1 MSFSPLN
8 SPVVVDGNVSDEK
21 LAELLALQT
30 EHPELDFKRTIDLQD
45 TGSTIELAK
54 DIGAMQALGGYIVVG
69 IDDNGTPTGELDTAD
84 LRAFDEAS
92 LSQKMLRYMSEPLH
106 LLTRVAETKDH
117 QVVIVFVGPH
127 PAGCAFFK
135 ADGTYQRN
143 SKTHTAFRAG
153 DVFFRDGTRSTR
165 MTQAGFEAVIA
176 RRVAAAKTEWFDEQ
190 REVRRQEREALETT
204 TEAHGPLGTVNLDM
218 RPREMSLAALELSRA
233 NDEIALRHLINDATT
248 RARRFIDA
256 GEIEDELAALLDSL
270 ICLAA
275 TFLEYEQWQWF
286 ERLIALLREIY
297 SMPLAEGDAHRFG
310 YNVRIRPDEP
320 APRVWLQLMTRLYAL
335 GALAVRRRQWAAVRT
350 LTMQLPEHLMDYETN
365 WLRHA
370 ITMMSRAQQL
380 QDQQG
385 DRIVELS
392 LLSLAQAQA
401 ARLECL
407 RPDGISSEDEQLLTS
422 LAQFDILTNIVAVA
436 DAPDLGYGKTF
447 HPNFARLRQ
456 ARVQPVVERLV
467 RDGAM
472 REALGV
478 QDDDRLAMVLRTIE
492 HVASKEGFR
501 YDGFRD
507 WAHTPIAAFIA
518 EHVPSAE
525 E

>member
-8 SPVVVDGNVSDEK
+8 SLVVIDGIVSDEK

-30 EHPELDFKRTIDLQD
+30 EYPELDFKRTVDLQD

-54 DIGAMQALGGYIVVG
+54 DIGAMQVLGGYIVVG
-69 IDDNGTPTGELDTAD
+69 VDDSGVPTGTLDAAD

-92 LSQKMLRYMSEPLH
+92 LTQKMLRYLAGPLH
-106 LLTRVAETKDH
+106 LRTRVAELAGH
-117 QVVIVFVGPH
+117 RVVIIFIGPH
-127 PAGCAFFK
+127 PAGCAFFR
-135 ADGTYQRN
+135 AVGSYQR
-143 SKTHTAFRAG
+143 SGRDHTAFRES

-165 MTQAGFEAVIA
+165 MTQAGFATVLA
-176 RRVAAAKTEWFDEQ
+176 RRVAAVKAEWFEEQ
-190 REVRRQEREALETT
+190 REVRRQERETLEAT
-204 TEAHGPLGTVNLDM
+204 TEAHRPLGTVNLDM
-218 RPREMSLAALELSRA
+218 RPREMSLAALELIRT
-233 NDEIALRHLINDATT
+233 DDQIALRHLINDATA

-256 GEIEDELAALLDSL
+256 GEIEDELGALLDSL

-275 TFLEYEQWQWF
+275 TFLEYEQWEWF

-297 SMPLAEGDAHRFG
+297 SMPLAEGDARRFG
-310 YNVRIRPDEP
+310 YNTRIPPDER

-350 LTMQLPEHLMDYETN
+350 LTMQLPERLMDYETN

-370 ITMMSRAQQL
+370 ITMMSRAQHL
-380 QDQQG
+380 QGQEG
-385 DRIVELS
+385 DRTVELS

-436 DAPDLGYGKTF
+436 DAPDASFGQTF
-447 HPNFARLRQ
+447 YPNFARLRQ
-456 ARVQPVVERLV
+456 DRVQPVVAELLG
-467 RDGAM
+467 DGAM
-472 REALGV
+472 RDVLGV
-478 QDDDRLAMVLRTIE
+478 QDDTRLAVALRAVE
-492 HVASKEGFR
+492 GAASPEGIRYHGFR
-501 YDGFRD
+501 G
-507 WAHTPIAAFIA
+507 WAYTPIGDFIT
-518 EHVPSAE
+518 EHLPPA
-525 E
+525 